1 MSKDNFKDKAKGKL
15 IDIGGK
21 AGDVFQGIKKQA
33 DKARKGIGEKF
44 KNRSHLIVNVNDTD
58 IKILFPDGYRQMKD
72 KELMQAFPA
81 TKGIYYYKSAENSTN
96 KIVVYKADSE
106 DTFDCSNTQKMID
119 NAFQELSDNDVLIEV
134 KVGESVQ
141 GYKYAYTITKTIS
154 EDFTQGVSYTLKLDI
169 YSTDDI
175 VEVVGI
181 FDEAGMT
188 GMRDSIC
195 YSLARKAGLAGE
207 QMEGWEE
214 YPYDSE
220 FKKGHGRNLSE
231 KEGIDGLFPYHP
243 LTQARELLLSV
254 LNNDFV
260 IIKKED
266 NEEEQDEPEKKD
278 DIELTR
284 ELFVDRCRR
293 HRTHIDIFE
302 SKKEEQT
309 EKEGGDT
316 EQSEAEA
323 ENETE
328 DEKLV
333 QKCKLNDALKSAI
346 IEYNSVYTILKDH
359 GTKLFNQ
366 RERSLDLLDNIEN
379 LVNSI
384 ANHPKSFDADLQEII
399 EHQNNF
405 KGVCDFAKEELDAA
419 QKSAIGAGSGIAG
432 GMAVAALAPSAA
444 MWIATTFGT
453 ASTGTA
459 ISALS
464 GAAAQSAALA
474 WLGGGALTAGG
485 GGMAAGNAL
494 LALAGPIGWGIAG
507 ASLLASIALFTHK
520 KMKLDKEKKREI
532 ESVMRNTETLK
543 ETDAKLHDLLTKTEK
558 LREEL
563 KDQYRAGL
571 TYYNQSFCDIPEDGR
586 LLLGTIVNNAKS
598 LAASLEKG
606 V

>member
-1 MSKDNFKDKAKGKL
+1 MSKDNFKDKAKEKL
-15 IDIGGK
+15 TDIGSK

-33 DKARKGIGEKF
+33 DKAKKGIGEKI
-44 KNRSHLIVNVNDTD
+44 KNRSLLIVSVNDTA
-58 IKILFPDGYRQMKD
+58 IKILFPDGYRQMKN

-81 TKGIYYYKSAENSTN
+81 TKGVYYYKSVENSTN
-96 KIVVYKADSE
+96 KIIVYKADSE
-106 DTFDCSNTQKMID
+106 DTFDCNDIQKIID
-119 NAFQELSDNDVLIEV
+119 IAYQELSDNDGLIEV
-134 KVGESVQ
+134 KAGESVQ
-141 GYKYAYTITKTIS
+141 GYKYAYIIAKTIS
-154 EDFTQGVSYTLKLDI
+154 KELSQGVSYTLKLDI
-169 YSTDDI
+169 YSNNDI
-175 VEVVGI
+175 VEMVGV
-181 FDEAGMT
+181 FDEVGMT

-220 FKKGHGRNLSE
+220 FKKGHGKNLSE

-260 IIKKED
+260 IIQKKKDD
-266 NEEEQDEPEKKD
+266 NEEDDEPEKKD

-302 SKKEEQT
+302 SNKDERPKKN
-309 EKEGGDT
+309 DD
-316 EQSEAEA
+316 EAKQDEA
-323 ENETE
+323 DNKTE

-333 QKCKLNDALKSAI
+333 KKCKLNDALKSAI
-346 IEYNSVYTILKDH
+346 IEYNSVYTVLKDH
-359 GTKLFNQ
+359 GTRLFNQ

-379 LVNSI
+379 LINSI
-384 ANHPKSFDADLQEII
+384 ANHPKSFDADLQEIY

-520 KMKLDKEKKREI
+520 KMKLEKEKKQEI
-532 ESVMRNTETLK
+532 ESVMRNTETLN
-543 ETDAKLHDLLTKTEK
+543 ETDAKLYDLLTKTEK

-563 KDQYRAGL
+563 KDQYRSGL
-571 TYYNQSFCDIPEDGR
+571 VYYSKSFYDIQEDGR

-598 LAASLEKG
+598 LAVSLEKG